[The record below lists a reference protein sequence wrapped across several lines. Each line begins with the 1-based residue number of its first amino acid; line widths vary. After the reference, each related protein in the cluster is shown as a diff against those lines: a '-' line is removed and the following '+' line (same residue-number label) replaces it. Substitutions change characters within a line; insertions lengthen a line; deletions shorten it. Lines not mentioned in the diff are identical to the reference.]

1 MENWGLITYRESIL
15 FHDSLISSYLE
26 KQFTTI
32 VIAHELSHQWFG
44 NLVTMKY
51 WNDLWLNEG
60 FASFVEYFGTDYVE
74 KDFKM
79 VKKIFGLKYFH

>member
-1 MENWGLITYRESIL
+1 
-15 FHDSLISSYLE
+15 
-26 KQFTTI
+26 
-32 VIAHELSHQWFG
+32 
-44 NLVTMKY
+44 MKY

-79 VKKIFGLKYFH
+79 VKIIISSKYLNKSASFFTSLMYLSKTCLKFFKKIQLQTLELFL